1 MFAPGRGSYNHAK
14 GSGNLH
20 RSDSDLQASMP
31 RPSPDF
37 LSDEA
42 GRLRVIEDYDPDALE
57 DDPELNAIVKF
68 AARLCNVPVA
78 QVTLVEEERQRF
90 LAREG
95 IEERETPRSVS
106 FCAHTMLQPDMLEV
120 VDATQDPRFADNP
133 LVQGDPFV
141 RYYAGQPLVSVE
153 GAPLGSICVVD
164 LAPRENGLSEMQREG
179 LQVLAQAVMRRL
191 QSRRE
196 GLAATREIERSEA
209 RFRAL
214 ADSMPDIAFS
224 ANHEGQFDYFNQ
236 RWHEYTGLTGI
247 FDQEASQQVL
257 HPDEYDGIMEH
268 WAKCLAS
275 GKPYE
280 NENRLRRSDGTWRW
294 VLVRALPVTIN
305 SSGRLRWFGT
315 ITDVDEA
322 HKLSESRDML
332 AKELSHRIKNIFAV
346 VTGLVSLQSRKAP
359 EHKGFADQLI
369 GTLHALG
376 RAHDFVRPASGST
389 RESLLGLLDVL
400 FAPYRTGTDDARIR
414 VNGADASISPRAATP
429 LALVFHELATNSAK
443 YGALSVDE
451 GHVDLAVTDK
461 GTDILLRWTERGGPE
476 PEESGETGF
485 GSRMV
490 EMAVTGQLQ
499 GSWERHFEKEGLV
512 VELVLQKK
520 AIAPSEES
528 AELEPIQG

>member
-1 MFAPGRGSYNHAK
+1 MADLDLSFDAP
-14 GSGNLH
+14 
-20 RSDSDLQASMP
+20 MP
-31 RPSPDF
+31 QPSPDF
-37 LSDEA
+37 MSDEPA
-42 GRLRVIEDYDPDALE
+42 RLHIIEDYDPDALE
-57 DDPELNAIVKF
+57 DDPELSAIVKF
-68 AARLCNVPVA
+68 AAKLCDVPVA

-95 IEERETPRSVS
+95 IEERETPRSMS

-120 VDATQDPRFADNP
+120 VDATQDPRFAENP
-133 LVQGDPFV
+133 LVKGDPYV
-141 RYYAGQPLVSVE
+141 RYYAGHPLVSVE

-164 LAPRENGLSEMQREG
+164 LAPREGGLSELQREG

-214 ADSMPDIAFS
+214 IDSMPDIAFS
-224 ANHEGQFDYFNQ
+224 ANQEGRFDYFNQ
-236 RWHEYTGLTGI
+236 RWHEYTGLTGE
-247 FDQEASQQVL
+247 FDQETSRKVL
-257 HPDEYDGIMEH
+257 HPDEYDRIMEH
-268 WAKCLAS
+268 WGKSLAS
-275 GKPYE
+275 GTPYE
-280 NENRLRRSDGTWRW
+280 NENRLRRHDGEWRW
-294 VLVRALPVTIN
+294 VLIRAIPVPVN
-305 SSGRLRWFGT
+305 KSGRLRWFGT

-322 HKLSESRDML
+322 HKLSESRDTL

-346 VTGLVSLQSRKAP
+346 VTGLVSLQVRKAP
-359 EHKGFADQLI
+359 EHKPFAEKLVE
-369 GTLHALG
+369 TLHALG

-400 FAPYRTGTDDARIR
+400 FAPYRTGADETRIR
-414 VNGADASISPRAATP
+414 VHGSDTAIGQRAATP

-451 GHVDLAVTDK
+451 GHVELEVIDK
-461 GTDILLRWTERGGPE
+461 GEDILLRWSERGGPE
-476 PEESGETGF
+476 PEDTGETGF

-499 GSWERHFEKEGLV
+499 GSWDRRFEKSGLV
-512 VELVLQKK
+512 VELDLQKK
-520 AIAPSEES
+520 AIAPSEDS
-528 AELEPIQG
+528 AELDAIRR